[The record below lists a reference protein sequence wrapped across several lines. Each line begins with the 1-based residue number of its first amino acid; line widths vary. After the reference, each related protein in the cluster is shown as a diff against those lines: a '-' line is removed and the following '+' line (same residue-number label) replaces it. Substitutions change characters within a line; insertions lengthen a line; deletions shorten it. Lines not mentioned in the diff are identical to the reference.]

1 MQNGDEALPSIILA
15 CRGFLVPYIL
25 IKFCILIISLKLAK
39 KRKRNMKKKV
49 LVTPGFEPLCVRQL
63 DYKKDSWITQP
74 PHVVYY
80 SPAALF

>member
-1 MQNGDEALPSIILA
+1 MVTRLCLA
-15 CRGFLVPYIL
+15 SFWLVEVFSAIYL

-74 PHVVYY
+74 PRVVYY